1 MTNRDRAVSATAK
14 LVTQHQGLEDRSGLL
29 CLPGDKSLVAPYISS
44 IPQLDL
50 AMRRRTF
57 LTLAL
62 VTSFCFELHAQAA
75 TVYRIPVIGVV
86 ENGLA
91 PFVARSI
98 REAEASGATAAF
110 LDIDTPGGRIDAAER
125 ICDAVRG
132 ATIPVYAF
140 VNPRAFSAGA
150 LIAISTNG
158 IYMRPGAVIGA
169 ATPVDGQGTKASE
182 KMVSAMRAEFRS
194 MAEQRGLDPRLA
206 EAMVDENVEIAGVV
220 QKGQL
225 LTLSTNEAV
234 KLKFARGQVADE
246 AALLEAIGAPGAH
259 VVTTETNWAESIV
272 RFLTNPLVAP
282 LLLSVGIL
290 GLVFEIKAG
299 AFGLGGLLSLASL
312 GLFFGSSFILG
323 LAGWEEVLLLGLG
336 AVALAVEIFVL
347 PGFGVAGVVGTL
359 AIVASMVLAMMG
371 AHPTAPDIAQAL
383 AVLGASIF
391 IIVAVMY
398 AWLRHLPN
406 SGRFSGL
413 LLKGAVHKSSGF
425 VSAPNRGDLVGRD
438 GVAVTDLRPSGTAR
452 VGHERIDVVTEG
464 EYVSQ
469 GSRVQ
474 VVQSDGYR
482 HVVRAVV

>member
-1 MTNRDRAVSATAK
+1 
-14 LVTQHQGLEDRSGLL
+14 
-29 CLPGDKSLVAPYISS
+29 
-44 IPQLDL
+44 
-50 AMRRRTF
+50 
-57 LTLAL
+57 
-62 VTSFCFELHAQAA
+62 
-75 TVYRIPVIGVV
+75 VYRIPVTGVV

-91 PFVARSI
+91 PYVARSI
-98 REAEASGATAAF
+98 REAEAAGAVAAF

-125 ICDAVRG
+125 IADAVR
-132 ATIPVYAF
+132 AARIPVYAF
-140 VNPRAFSAGA
+140 VNPRAYSAGA
-150 LIAISTNG
+150 LIAISSNG

-194 MAEQRGLDPRLA
+194 MAEQRGLDPKLA
-206 EAMVDENVEIAGVV
+206 EAMVDENVEIPGVV
-220 QKGQL
+220 KKGQL
-225 LTLSTNEAV
+225 LTLSTAEAV
-234 KLKFARGQVADE
+234 KLKFAKAQVADE
-246 AALLEAIGAPGAH
+246 AALLQAIGHPGAR
-259 VVTTETNWAESIV
+259 VFTSEPNWAEGIV

-282 LLLSVGIL
+282 MLLSLGIL
-290 GLVFEIKAG
+290 GLVFEIKTG
-299 AFGLGGLLSLASL
+299 AFGIGGLLSLASL

-323 LAGWEEVLLLGLG
+323 LAGWEELLLLGLG
-336 AVALAVEIFVL
+336 AIAVAVEVFVL

-371 AHPTAPDIAQAL
+371 ARPSSGDLAQAL
-383 AVLGASIF
+383 AVLGASIV
-391 IIVAVMY
+391 ITIAVIY

-413 LLKGAVHKSSGF
+413 LLRGAVHKSEGF
-425 VSAPNRGDLVGRD
+425 ISAPNRGDLIGRD

-452 VGHERIDVVTEG
+452 VGGERLDVVTEG

-482 HVVRAVV
+482 HVVRAVS

>member
-1 MTNRDRAVSATAK
+1 
-14 LVTQHQGLEDRSGLL
+14 
-29 CLPGDKSLVAPYISS
+29 
-44 IPQLDL
+44 
-50 AMRRRTF
+50 MRRWMS

-62 VTSFCFELHAQAA
+62 LATSWLETWAQAPV
-75 TVYRIPVIGVV
+75 VYRIPVTGVV

-91 PFVARSI
+91 PYVARSLK
-98 REAEASGATAAF
+98 EAESSGAAAAF

-125 ICDAVRG
+125 IADAVRG
-132 ATIPVYAF
+132 ARIPVYGY
-140 VNPRAFSAGA
+140 VNPRAYSAGA
-150 LIAISTNG
+150 LIAISTSG

-169 ATPVDGQGTKASE
+169 ATPVDGQGTRASE

-206 EAMVDENVEIAGVV
+206 EAMVDENVEIPGVV
-220 QKGQL
+220 KKGQL

-234 KLKFARGQVADE
+234 QLKFAKAQVADE
-246 AALLEAIGAPGAH
+246 TALLRAIGLPGAQ
-259 VVTTETNWAESIV
+259 VITTEPNWAEDIV

-282 LLLSVGIL
+282 LLLSLGIL
-290 GLVFEIKAG
+290 GLVLEIKTG
-299 AFGLGGLLSLASL
+299 AFGLGGILSLTSL

-336 AVALAVEIFVL
+336 AIALTVEVFVL

-371 AHPTAPDIAQAL
+371 ARPSTGDVAQAL
-383 AVLGASIF
+383 AVLGASLF
-391 IIVAVMY
+391 ITMAVIY

-413 LLKGAVHKSSGF
+413 LLRGSVHKSQGF
-425 VSAPNRGDLVGRD
+425 VSAPNRGDLIGVD

-452 VGHERIDVVTEG
+452 VGQERIDVVTEG
-464 EYVSQ
+464 EFVPQ
-469 GSRVQ
+469 GSKVQ

-482 HVVRAVV
+482 HVVRAVS

>member
-1 MTNRDRAVSATAK
+1 MRRWTSLTFAF
-14 LVTQHQGLEDRSGLL
+14 LVTL
-29 CLPGDKSLVAPYISS
+29 CLAP
-44 IPQLDL
+44 L
-50 AMRRRTF
+50 
-57 LTLAL
+57 
-62 VTSFCFELHAQAA
+62 AQAP
-75 TVYRIPVIGVV
+75 TVYRIPVSGVV

-91 PFVARSI
+91 PYVARSI
-98 REAEASGATAAF
+98 RDAESAGAAAAF

-125 ICDAVRG
+125 IADAVRG
-132 ATIPVYAF
+132 ARIPVYGF
-140 VNPRAFSAGA
+140 VNPRAYSAGA

-194 MAEQRGLDPRLA
+194 MAEQRGLDPKLA
-206 EAMVDENVEIAGVV
+206 EAMVDENVEIPGVV
-220 QKGQL
+220 KKGQL

-234 KLKFARGQVADE
+234 RLKFAKAQVADQ
-246 AALLEAIGAPGAH
+246 AALLRAIGHPEAR
-259 VVTTETNWAESIV
+259 VVTAEPNWAEGIV

-282 LLLSVGIL
+282 LLLSLGIL
-290 GLVFEIKAG
+290 GLVFEIKTG
-299 AFGLGGLLSLASL
+299 AFGIGGILSLTSL

-336 AVALAVEIFVL
+336 AIALAVEIFVL
-347 PGFGVAGVVGTL
+347 PGFGVAGVLGAL
-359 AIVASMVLAMMG
+359 AIVGSMVLAMMG
-371 AHPTAPDIAQAL
+371 ARPTSGDVAQAL
-383 AVLGASIF
+383 AVLGASLF
-391 IIVAVMY
+391 ITMAIIY

-413 LLKGAVHKSSGF
+413 LLRGAVNKAQGF

-452 VGHERIDVVTEG
+452 VGEERLDVVTEG
-464 EYVSQ
+464 EYLPQ

-482 HVVRAVV
+482 HVVRAVS

>member
-1 MTNRDRAVSATAK
+1 
-14 LVTQHQGLEDRSGLL
+14 
-29 CLPGDKSLVAPYISS
+29 
-44 IPQLDL
+44 
-50 AMRRRTF
+50 MRRWTS

-62 VTSFCFELHAQAA
+62 LATSGLEIRAQAPA
-75 TVYRIPVIGVV
+75 VYRIPVTGVV

-98 REAEASGATAAF
+98 KEAESSGAAAAF

-125 ICDAVRG
+125 IADAVRG
-132 ATIPVYAF
+132 ARIPVYGY
-140 VNPRAFSAGA
+140 VNPRAYSAGA

-206 EAMVDENVEIAGVV
+206 EAMVDENVEIPGVV
-220 QKGQL
+220 KKGQL

-234 KLKFARGQVADE
+234 RLKFAKAQVADE
-246 AALLEAIGAPGAH
+246 AALLRAIGVPGAQ
-259 VVTTETNWAESIV
+259 VITTEPNWAEGIV

-282 LLLSVGIL
+282 LLLSLGIL
-290 GLVFEIKAG
+290 GLVLEIKTG
-299 AFGLGGLLSLASL
+299 AFGLGGILSLTSL

-336 AVALAVEIFVL
+336 AIALAVEVFVL

-371 AHPTAPDIAQAL
+371 ARPSTGDVAQAL
-383 AVLGASIF
+383 AVLGASLF
-391 IIVAVMY
+391 ITMAVIY

-413 LLKGAVHKSSGF
+413 LLRGSVHKSQGF
-425 VSAPNRGDLVGRD
+425 VSAPNRGDLIGVD

-452 VGHERIDVVTEG
+452 VGQERIDVVTEG
-464 EYVSQ
+464 EFVPQ
-469 GSRVQ
+469 GSRIQ

-482 HVVRAVV
+482 HVVRALI